1 MVTLT
6 MQTPADICQ
15 DPLTSLKKKKLIF
28 DVDTG
33 VGDVQALM
41 VALAAPCVE
50 ILGITCCYGNTPLE
64 SVLKN
69 TLRVLKVCK
78 KLEIPV
84 YQGCSQPLLAK
95 NCQAEDEL
103 SDVSDPESP
112 SLDLVQ
118 KENGVTALV
127 KMVNQNPGEVSLVAT
142 APLTNLAVAVQL
154 DPSLSKKLKALYIM
168 GGNTDSSGNS
178 TVCREFNFVAD
189 PEAAQIVL
197 DCYTCP
203 TYIACWELSCSNSLS
218 LSFCEQLLSL
228 NTEKASFLKKIS
240 SLLMKKA
247 QSPECQK
254 EIPAVKGFSSC
265 DAYAVAAAIEDA
277 FITESEE
284 VAVTV
289 ELKGTY
295 TRGMMVVD
303 CMELLNKKQK
313 AILIKK
319 VDLEKLKK
327 LFINSL
333 K

>member
-1 MVTLT
+1 M
-6 MQTPADICQ
+6 
-15 DPLTSLKKKKLIF
+15 KKKKLIF
-28 DVDTG
+28 DLNTG
-33 VGDVQALM
+33 VADAQALM

-69 TLRVLKVCK
+69 TLCVLKVCK

-95 NCQAEDEL
+95 KCQVEDCL
-103 SDVSDPESP
+103 GKDGLGDVSDPESP

-118 KENGVTALV
+118 KENGVTALI

-154 DPSLSKKLKALYIM
+154 DPSLSKKLKALYIV

-178 TVCREFNFVAD
+178 TVCREFNFMAD
-189 PEAAQIVL
+189 PEAARIVL

-203 TYIACWELSCSNSLS
+203 TYIAPWELSCSNSLS
-218 LSFCEQLLSL
+218 WSFCEQLLSQ

-254 EIPAVKGFSSC
+254 ELTAVKGFSSC
-265 DAYAVAAAIEDA
+265 DSYAVAAAIEDA
-277 FITESEE
+277 FVTESEE

-289 ELKGTY
+289 ELEGTY

-319 VDLEKLKK
+319 VDLEKLKN